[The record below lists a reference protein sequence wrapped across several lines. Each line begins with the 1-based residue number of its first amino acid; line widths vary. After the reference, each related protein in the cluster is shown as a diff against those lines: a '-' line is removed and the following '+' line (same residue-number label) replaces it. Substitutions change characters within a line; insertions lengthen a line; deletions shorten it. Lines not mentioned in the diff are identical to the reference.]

1 VDAIGIGASVCDVA
15 KVAGWTHVYPIIAS
29 SASHYFDQRLPHLK
43 FANTR
48 AAQWWHLRSW
58 LDPEGGPEETRLA
71 LPPDPDLARD
81 LLAVRYALRAQ
92 GITVESKDDLRK
104 RLGRSPDAGDAVA
117 LACWVPPRA
126 ALVML

>member
-1 VDAIGIGASVCDVA
+1 MCGKADGGGCCGVRTGERFRHC
-15 KVAGWTHVYPIIAS
+15 
-29 SASHYFDQRLPHLK
+29 
-43 FANTR
+43 
-48 AAQWWHLRSW
+48 AARVLRSW